1 MTSRGPAERPTIV
14 ISDDHPVV
22 RCGIRTLLGDERY
35 RIVGEAADLDETVE
49 QVDRHRPTLL
59 LLDLSFLGTSSLGI
73 LPAVRAAS
81 PHTRVLIL
89 TMHNDVD
96 SARESLAAG
105 ADGFLRKDAAA
116 AELVAAVDALTGG
129 GRYLDP
135 ALGAALF
142 DRESS
147 IDGALSKR
155 EREVLALIA
164 DGLTNQQ
171 IADELHVSVRT
182 IETQRASLKVKLG
195 VSRRAEL
202 ISCAR
207 RLRLTA

>member
-1 MTSRGPAERPTIV
+1 MTPTV
-14 ISDDHPVV
+14 VVADDLPVV
-22 RCGIRTLLGDERY
+22 RCGIRSLLATGRHQV
-35 RIVGEAADLDETVE
+35 VGEAGDREEAVD
-49 QVDRHRPTLL
+49 QVARHRPALL
-59 LLDLSFLGTSSLGI
+59 LLDLAFPGASTLGI
-73 LPAVRAAS
+73 LPRVRAVS
-81 PHTRVLIL
+81 PRTRVLIFTLRDDLAYVRDSL
-89 TMHNDVD
+89 T
-96 SARESLAAG
+96 AG
-105 ADGFLRKDAAA
+105 AHGFLRKDAAA
-116 AELVAAVDALTGG
+116 EELVAAVDTLAAC

-142 DRESS
+142 APRPGL
-147 IDGALSKR
+147 DGMLSRR

-171 IADELHVSVRT
+171 IADGLHLSVRT
-182 IETQRASLKVKLG
+182 IEAHRASIKVKLG

>member
-1 MTSRGPAERPTIV
+1 
-14 ISDDHPVV
+14 
-22 RCGIRTLLGDERY
+22 
-35 RIVGEAADLDETVE
+35 
-49 QVDRHRPTLL
+49 
-59 LLDLSFLGTSSLGI
+59 
-73 LPAVRAAS
+73 
-81 PHTRVLIL
+81 
-89 TMHNDVD
+89 MHNDVE

-116 AELVAAVDALTGG
+116 DELVAAVEALTAG

-142 DRESS
+142 DHETS
-147 IDGALSKR
+147 IGGALSKR

-164 DGLTNQQ
+164 DGLTNGQ
-171 IADELHVSVRT
+171 IADALHLSVRT
-182 IETQRASLKVKLG
+182 IEAQRASIKVKLG